1 MSNNK
6 YVSNFQKDKK
16 PSCQTNNDTSKNK
29 VENDDQ
35 ILSEVT
41 KPSNT
46 NVPVDTPVDRLTSN
60 ETPGFD
66 KPINNSNGEENQ
78 KTSPTNNS
86 LETESQ
92 LVTSSKQSM
101 KVIKTSKHFIKLT
114 R

>member
-29 VENDDQ
+29 VEN
-35 ILSEVT
+35 
-41 KPSNT
+41 T

-60 ETPGFD
+60 ETPGLD